1 MKQNK
6 LLVAAIPPSD
16 DFFGNRSSGSSAMAS
31 CWKPTQWIVAAYAH
45 LVAPI
50 LPHHDFYGNGNSGN
64 SPIASCSKRVHW
76 IVVAAVV
83 GWLSIVPVV
92 GAEARD
98 GLRADGIAAHVN
110 GESITTGQL
119 EEAIQ
124 NEVDQMNQ
132 QLEQIKRSMLD
143 HLINNLL
150 LRQAARVEGLDA
162 NGFLKVNVESLT
174 VSEDEVDAAYEKS
187 KHRFPAVLESEV
199 KYRIRRKLE
208 DNRRAEALKQLLS
221 KLRRS
226 AKVRNFLLEGSP
238 GDVDLQPQSG
248 PSLGPPQARVTI
260 VEFSD
265 FECPFC
271 RKLQPVLRKVL
282 ERWPNEVRRVYK
294 HFPLDRHRHA
304 FGASKASVC
313 ADRQGRFWEFHD
325 ALYRE
330 GQDMSPQ
337 GVASVAKA
345 LGLELGPF
353 EACLRD
359 ESTGS
364 AVQAD
369 RSVAARA
376 GVRGTPT
383 LFVNGR
389 RLQAPSQL
397 ESEIEALLALQT
409 QRTGE

>member
-1 MKQNK
+1 MKSDAP
-6 LLVAAIPPSD
+6 LVAAMPPSHH
-16 DFFGNRSSGSSAMAS
+16 FFGNRSRGGRAMAN
-31 CWKPTQWIVAAYAH
+31 CRKPAQWIVAA
-45 LVAPI
+45 
-50 LPHHDFYGNGNSGN
+50 
-64 SPIASCSKRVHW
+64 
-76 IVVAAVV
+76 AAVGCFSMLAV
-83 GWLSIVPVV
+83 QP
-92 GAEARD
+92 AEAREEPSP
-98 GLRADGIAAHVN
+98 DGIAAHVN

-143 HLINNLL
+143 QLINNLL

-187 KHRFPAVLESEV
+187 KHRFLAVLESEV

-248 PSLGPPQARVTI
+248 PSLGPPEARVTI

-304 FGASKASVC
+304 FGASKAAVC
-313 ADRQGRFWEFHD
+313 ADKQGRFWEFHD

-359 ESTGS
+359 ERTGA

-369 RSVAARA
+369 RSLAGRA

-389 RLQAPSQL
+389 RLQVPSQL
-397 ESEIEALLALQT
+397 ESEVEALLALQT
-409 QRTGE
+409 QRTGK

>member
-1 MKQNK
+1 M
-6 LLVAAIPPSD
+6 D
-16 DFFGNRSSGSSAMAS
+16 RE
-31 CWKPTQWIVAAYAH
+31 
-45 LVAPI
+45 
-50 LPHHDFYGNGNSGN
+50 
-64 SPIASCSKRVHW
+64 R
-76 IVVAAVV
+76 
-83 GWLSIVPVV
+83 
-92 GAEARD
+92 R
-98 GLRADGIAAHVN
+98 
-110 GESITTGQL
+110 
-119 EEAIQ
+119 EERH
-124 NEVDQMNQ
+124 E
-132 QLEQIKRSMLD
+132 K
-143 HLINNLL
+143 
-150 LRQAARVEGLDA
+150 
-162 NGFLKVNVESLT
+162 VESVT

-208 DNRRAEALKQLLS
+208 DNRRADALKQLLS

-238 GDVDLQPQSG
+238 SDIDLQPQAG
-248 PSLGPPQARVTI
+248 PSQGPPQARVTI

-271 RKLQPVLRKVL
+271 RKLQPVLRRVL
-282 ERWPNEVRRVYK
+282 ERWPNEVRLFYK
-294 HFPLDRHRHA
+294 HFPLERHRHA
-304 FGASKASVC
+304 FGASKAAVC

-330 GQDMSPQ
+330 GQDMSPR
-337 GVASVAKA
+337 GMASVAEA
-345 LGLELGPF
+345 LGLEQAPF

-359 ESTGS
+359 ESTGA

-369 RSVAARA
+369 RSLAGRA
-376 GVRGTPT
+376 GVMGTPT

>member
-1 MKQNK
+1 MRSNAP
-6 LLVAAIPPSD
+6 LVAATPPSHD
-16 DFFGNRSSGSSAMAS
+16 VLANRHSGSIAMAH
-31 CWKPTQWIVAAYAH
+31 CRKPTQWIAA
-45 LVAPI
+45 
-50 LPHHDFYGNGNSGN
+50 
-64 SPIASCSKRVHW
+64 
-76 IVVAAVV
+76 VVAV
-83 GWLSIVPVV
+83 GWLSIPAVQP
-92 GAEARD
+92 AEAREGSSPD
-98 GLRADGIAAHVN
+98 EIAAHVN
-110 GESITTGQL
+110 GEAITKEQL
-119 EEAIQ
+119 EEAVQ

-143 HLINNLL
+143 QLINNLL

-162 NGFLKVNVESLT
+162 NGYLKVKVESVT
-174 VSEDEVDAAYEKS
+174 VSEDEVDSAYEKS

-208 DNRRAEALKQLLS
+208 DNRRADALKQLLS

-238 GDVDLQPQSG
+238 SNIDLQPQAG
-248 PSLGPPQARVTI
+248 PSQGPPQARVTI

-271 RKLQPVLRKVL
+271 RKLQPVLRRVL
-282 ERWPNEVRRVYK
+282 ERWPREVRLVYK

-304 FGASKASVC
+304 FGASKAAVC

-330 GQDMSPQ
+330 DQEMSPR
-337 GVASVAKA
+337 GVVSVAEA

-359 ESTGS
+359 KGTSA

-369 RSVAARA
+369 RSLAGRA
-376 GVRGTPT
+376 GVMGTPT

-389 RLQAPSQL
+389 RLRAPSQL
-397 ESEIEALLALQT
+397 ESEVEALLAVQT

>member
-1 MKQNK
+1 MKSDAP
-6 LLVAAIPPSD
+6 LAAAIPPPHH
-16 DFFGNRSSGSSAMAS
+16 FFGNRSQGSRAMAN
-31 CWKPTQWIVAAYAH
+31 CRKPAQWIAA
-45 LVAPI
+45 
-50 LPHHDFYGNGNSGN
+50 
-64 SPIASCSKRVHW
+64 
-76 IVVAAVV
+76 AAAV
-83 GWLSIVPVV
+83 GWLSMLALQP
-92 GAEARD
+92 AEARE
-98 GLRADGIAAHVN
+98 GPPRDGIAAHVN
-110 GESITTGQL
+110 GEAITTEQL

-143 HLINNLL
+143 QLINNLL

-162 NGFLKVNVESLT
+162 NGFLKVKVESVT
-174 VSEDEVDAAYEKS
+174 VSEGEVDAAYEKS
-187 KHRFPAVLESEV
+187 KHRFPAVLESEA
-199 KYRIRRKLE
+199 KYRIRRALE
-208 DNRRAEALKQLLS
+208 DNRRADALKQLLS
-221 KLRRS
+221 KLRGS

-238 GDVDLQPQSG
+238 ADIDLQPQAG
-248 PSLGPPQARVTI
+248 PSLGPPEARVTI

-271 RKLQPVLRKVL
+271 RKLQPVLQKVL

-294 HFPLDRHRHA
+294 HSPLDRHRHA
-304 FGASKASVC
+304 FGASKAAVC
-313 ADRQGRFWEFHD
+313 ADRQGRFWEFHN

-330 GQDMSPQ
+330 GQDMSPR
-337 GVASVAKA
+337 GVVSVAEE

-359 ESTGS
+359 ESSGA

-369 RSVAARA
+369 RSLAGRA

-389 RLQAPSQL
+389 RLQSPSQL
-397 ESEIEALLALQT
+397 ESEVEALLALQT
-409 QRTGE
+409 HRTGE

>member
-1 MKQNK
+1 MKLRHTLQ
-6 LLVAAIPPSD
+6 ITPTPPDSRV
-16 DFFGNRSSGSSAMAS
+16 GTS
-31 CWKPTQWIVAAYAH
+31 CRKPRQWIVA
-45 LVAPI
+45 VAT
-50 LPHHDFYGNGNSGN
+50 
-64 SPIASCSKRVHW
+64 
-76 IVVAAVV
+76 V
-83 GWLSIVPVV
+83 GWLSVVPVLQVV
-92 GAEARD
+92 GRN
-98 GLRADGIAAHVN
+98 GQPVDGIAAHVN
-110 GESITTGQL
+110 GEPITTEQL
-119 EEAIQ
+119 EKTIQ
-124 NEVDQMNQ
+124 NQIEQTNR

-143 HLINNLL
+143 QLINNLL

-162 NGFLKVNVESLT
+162 NGYLKVKVESVT

-208 DNRRAEALKQLLS
+208 DNRRADALKQLLS

-238 GDVDLQPQSG
+238 SDIDLQPQAG
-248 PSLGPPQARVTI
+248 PSQGPPQARVTI

-271 RKLQPVLRKVL
+271 RKLQPVLRRVL
-282 ERWPNEVRRVYK
+282 ERWPNEVRLFYK
-294 HFPLDRHRHA
+294 HFPLERHRHA
-304 FGASKASVC
+304 FGASKAAVC

-330 GQDMSPQ
+330 GQDMSPR
-337 GVASVAKA
+337 GMASVAEA
-345 LGLELGPF
+345 LGLEQAPF

-359 ESTGS
+359 ESTGA

-369 RSVAARA
+369 RSLAGRA
-376 GVRGTPT
+376 GVMGTPT

>member
-1 MKQNK
+1 MKLRHTLQITP
-6 LLVAAIPPSD
+6 IPPDSRT
-16 DFFGNRSSGSSAMAS
+16 GTS
-31 CWKPTQWIVAAYAH
+31 CRKPRQWIVA
-45 LVAPI
+45 
-50 LPHHDFYGNGNSGN
+50 
-64 SPIASCSKRVHW
+64 
-76 IVVAAVV
+76 VVTV
-83 GWLSIVPVV
+83 GWLSVVPVLQV
-92 GAEARD
+92 EGRN
-98 GLRADGIAAHVN
+98 GQPADGIAARVN
-110 GESITTGQL
+110 GEPITTEQL
-119 EEAIQ
+119 EKTIQ
-124 NEVDQMNQ
+124 NQIEQTNR

-143 HLINNLL
+143 QLINNLL

-162 NGFLKVNVESLT
+162 NGYLKVKVESVT
-174 VSEDEVDAAYEKS
+174 VSEDEVDSAYEKS

-208 DNRRAEALKQLLS
+208 DNRRADALKQLLS

-238 GDVDLQPQSG
+238 SDIDLQPQAG
-248 PSLGPPQARVTI
+248 PSQGPPQARVTI

-271 RKLQPVLRKVL
+271 RKLQPVLRRVL
-282 ERWPNEVRRVYK
+282 ERWPREVRLVYK

-304 FGASKASVC
+304 FGASKAAVC

-330 GQDMSPQ
+330 DQDMSPR
-337 GVASVAKA
+337 GMASVAEA
-345 LGLELGPF
+345 LGLEQGPF

-359 ESTGS
+359 EMTSA

-369 RSVAARA
+369 RSLAGRA